1 MFSFGSRKKERTG
14 HNRFTIGR
22 QKLQKLQKLQ
32 PKPQKNLDANKMD

>member
-22 QKLQKLQKLQ
+22 QKLQ